1 MKDINVKSFCE
12 GRNYLNKTLTVRLP
26 ADLDDMLTKWAK
38 ENDLSKNQVIKA
50 AIRKLLKEQRE
61 KDAG

>member
-1 MKDINVKSFCE
+1 M
-12 GRNYLNKTLTVRLP
+12 NKTLTVRLP
-26 ADLDDMLTKWAK
+26 ADLDNALTKWAK